1 MSSTN
6 FAVGASLPRPLCTK
20 YLLVLLEDLW
30 TTEGRA
36 SCLRRRALRWGLGV
50 SSAGEQEFLGVW
62 RTPEAAGTEWHAIA
76 GDLKIRGVESIQV
89 ATGTDATGIE
99 AAIRVY
105 YPRAVVLTEQDIQ
118 APPVDDDI
126 SGCPPVGARQR
137 LILASASDML
147 RWARLGVQR
156 AWDRCEKPKNW
167 EAASI
172 FVASYIDKARLR
184 TGRNGG
190 DWSVGRTRS
199 TSVAM
204 VSSHHTIYRD

>member
-6 FAVGASLPRPLCTK
+6 FAVGASLPRPLCAK

-36 SCLRRRALRWGLGV
+36 SCLRRRTLRWGLGV

-62 RTPEAAGTEWHAIA
+62 RTPEATGTEWHAIA
-76 GDLKIRGVESIQV
+76 GDLKIRGVDSIQV
-89 ATGTDATGIE
+89 ATGSDATGIE

-137 LILASASDML
+137 RILASASDRM
-147 RWARLGVQR
+147 RGARLGMQR
-156 AWDRCEKPKNW
+156 AWDRYKKPKDSDS
-167 EAASI
+167 AST
-172 FVASYIDKARLR
+172 FVASYIDKVTSRP
-184 TGRNGG
+184 GRNGG
-190 DWSVGRTRS
+190 DWSLGRTRS
-199 TSVAM
+199 TSDAM
-204 VSSHHTIYRD
+204 VSSDHTIFRD